1 MKCVCNKVI
10 KCNGKYNW
18 RYLIQKPT
26 LRDGKLLPKGHWFI
40 CPEVSKGGSK
50 VENWKFSKADIE
62 ASKNFCNVSEK
73 ETISKKGK
81 ESNEKESIAINEIE
95 STSGKR
101 IMSRNRG
108 IMESCDSKCDYK
120 EDNAEEE
127 SDSEEEVE
135 EINKVINR
143 EMTSWLVMA
152 VLSYSG
158 ARLRITKAP
167 FMWQISTFQDILMDV
182 ESTVIQWCSYQ
193 NQQSPVYD
201 MK

>member
-50 VENWKFSKADIE
+50 VENWRFSKADIE

-73 ETISKKGK
+73 ETISKDGK
-81 ESNEKESIAINEIE
+81 ESNEKESIAKNENE
-95 STSGKR
+95 LTSGKR

-108 IMESCDSKCDYK
+108 IYK
-120 EDNAEEE
+120 EDNAEEDEDNAEEE

-135 EINKVINR
+135 EINKVIER
-143 EMTSWLVMA
+143 EMTSWLMMA
-152 VLSYSG
+152 VFTCLIVTSHVKTYS
-158 ARLRITKAP
+158 
-167 FMWQISTFQDILMDV
+167 D
-182 ESTVIQWCSYQ
+182 
-193 NQQSPVYD
+193 
-201 MK
+201 